1 MSIWDATYRWDFSKS
16 ELVNYV
22 SHILKKKKI
31 KLCSLFNIQMVW
43 LLKKINMF
51 TFLDEIGIVELEF
64 QMQLILFLGFGEFSY
79 FT

>member
-43 LLKKINMF
+43 LIKKINMF